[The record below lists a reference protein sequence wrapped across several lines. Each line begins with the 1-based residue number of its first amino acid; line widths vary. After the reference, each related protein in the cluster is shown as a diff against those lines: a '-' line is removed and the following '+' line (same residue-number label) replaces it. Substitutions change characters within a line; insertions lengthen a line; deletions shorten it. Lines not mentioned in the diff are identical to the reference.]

1 MVLAS
6 LLYELHNNVCEA
18 SIHQQSTIRYL
29 MTKNIWPKSFNVAG
43 TDLIPV
49 KVKPSYKPHSVYL
62 VKRSKLLDSKL

>member
-1 MVLAS
+1 
-6 LLYELHNNVCEA
+6 
-18 SIHQQSTIRYL
+18 

>member
-1 MVLAS
+1 
-6 LLYELHNNVCEA
+6 
-18 SIHQQSTIRYL
+18 

-62 VKRSKLLDSKL
+62 VKRSKLLDSKLWILKLDCKTGKDNEQ